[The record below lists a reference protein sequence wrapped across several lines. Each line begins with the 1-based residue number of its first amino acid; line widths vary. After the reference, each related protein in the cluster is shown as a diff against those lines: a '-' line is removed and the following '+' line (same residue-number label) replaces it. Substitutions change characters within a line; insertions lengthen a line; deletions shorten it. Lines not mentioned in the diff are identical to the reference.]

1 VLHEIYSMDN
11 CIICTIDGT
20 FPIMSDA
27 VSILSCVVV
36 SLQRGGYAVLLGEKY
51 LLDW

>member
-1 VLHEIYSMDN
+1 MDN
-11 CIICTIDGT
+11 CIICTVDGT

-27 VSILSCVVV
+27 VSILSCVV
-36 SLQRGGYAVLLGEKY
+36 SLQRDGYAVTLVKKY

>member
-1 VLHEIYSMDN
+1 MDN

-27 VSILSCVVV
+27 VSILSCVV
-36 SLQRGGYAVLLGEKY
+36 SLQRGGYAVPLGEKY
-51 LLDW
+51 LLD